1 MYKLIFLS
9 KIKRFCVLISSVIY
23 RGCVY
28 KCGNNVHF
36 ERVGL
41 IAGGKYMS
49 IGDNTS
55 FQQGIYLTAW
65 DRYKSQRFTPQIT
78 VGTNCSFGAFNHI
91 SCINKIII
99 GNGLLTGKWVTI
111 SDNNHGGTD
120 LEDLKINPQ
129 DRELISK
136 GIVRIFD
143 NVFLGDK
150 STVLS
155 GVTIGEGAVIAA
167 KSVVTH
173 DIPPY
178 CVAAGVP
185 AKIIKRLNNN

>member
-1 MYKLIFLS
+1 MGVLIF
-9 KIKRFCVLISSVIY
+9 
-23 RGCVY
+23 
-28 KCGNNVHF
+28 
-36 ERVGL
+36 
-41 IAGGKYMS
+41 
-49 IGDNTS
+49 
-55 FQQGIYLTAW
+55 
-65 DRYKSQRFTPQIT
+65 
-78 VGTNCSFGAFNHI
+78 
-91 SCINKIII
+91 
-99 GNGLLTGKWVTI
+99 
-111 SDNNHGGTD
+111 
-120 LEDLKINPQ
+120 KINPQ

-167 KSVVTH
+167 NSVVTH

>member
-1 MYKLIFLS
+1 M
-9 KIKRFCVLISSVIY
+9 
-23 RGCVY
+23 
-28 KCGNNVHF
+28 
-36 ERVGL
+36 
-41 IAGGKYMS
+41 
-49 IGDNTS
+49 
-55 FQQGIYLTAW
+55 
-65 DRYKSQRFTPQIT
+65 
-78 VGTNCSFGAFNHI
+78 
-91 SCINKIII
+91 
-99 GNGLLTGKWVTI
+99 LTGKWVTI

-167 KSVVTH
+167 NSVVTH